1 MKESKEISLELSGLL
16 TLKKSDIT
24 AQAKEA
30 SLPIKNGYKDGL
42 EGIILVKK
50 AQEFLKVL
58 EAEIKPYAED
68 RNIEKDYVLHGVSVV
83 QKMNG
88 VKYDYEATG
97 DDEIAKLYAE
107 RETLDKA
114 IKERETF
121 LQSLKKPLDVVD
133 DNFEVKTI
141 NPPVKS
147 GKLGLS
153 LTIK

>member
-1 MKESKEISLELSGLL
+1 MEESKEISLELSGLL

-42 EGIILVKK
+42 EGLILVKK

-58 EAEIKPYAED
+58 EGEIKPYAED

-97 DDEIAKLYAE
+97 DEVIADLYEQKKKLDES
-107 RETLDKA
+107 

-121 LQSLKKPLDVVD
+121 LQSLKKPLDIVD
-133 DNFEVKTI
+133 ENFEVKTI
-141 NPPVKS
+141 YPPVKS